1 MMVRAPDELWKE
13 ETMDIKTKPKLYQY
27 EVGVRWSGEKRGTL
41 SIQGK
46 ANLDVASPPEFR
58 GHPGIWSPEDLL
70 VAAVNSCTMTT
81 FLSAAK
87 RHGIELISYTCD
99 ATGTLETADGV
110 FRFTR
115 VVLRPRIVV
124 GRPDQIEVARQ
135 AFHEA
140 EAGCLI
146 AKSIR
151 ARVEAEPD
159 ISAMGTSLVEAR

>member
-1 MMVRAPDELWKE
+1 
-13 ETMDIKTKPKLYQY
+13 MDIKMKPKTYQY
-27 EVGVRWSGEKRGTL
+27 EVGVRWSGEKRGALTVA
-41 SIQGK
+41 GK
-46 ANLDVASPPEFR
+46 RGLDVASPPEFR

-87 RHGIELISYTCD
+87 RHGIDLVSYECD

-124 GRPDQIEVARQ
+124 GRPEQVGAARE

-146 AKSIR
+146 ANSIL
-151 ARVEAEPD
+151 AKVQADPK
-159 ISAMGTSLVEAR
+159 ITAIMPAPAGMAS